1 VSSSARSQRLRLS
14 RLGVGALLAIMAVL
28 WLDARAQQLRP
39 PGTAAPTASAA
50 WTTLSPAQQAALAP
64 LKSDWQG
71 IDDTR
76 RQQWLEIAA
85 RFPAMTPEERQRI
98 QERMAEWAR
107 MTPDER
113 GRVRLQ
119 YQELRQI
126 SAKQRQERWDAY
138 LALPAEERRA
148 LAEKARTVPK
158 VAVAKST
165 AASPT
170 RLAGADAAAQP
181 AAKVVAP
188 TVVQAKPGAS
198 TTLISRAAT
207 PPASTPSRLAKADV
221 DGAALD
227 RRTLL
232 PQAHRPEAAAS
243 AAP

>member
-1 VSSSARSQRLRLS
+1 
-14 RLGVGALLAIMAVL
+14 MA
-28 WLDARAQQLRP
+28 
-39 PGTAAPTASAA
+39 TTSAA
-50 WTTLSPAQQAALAP
+50 WSTLSPAQQAALAP
-64 LKSDWQG
+64 LKSDWQS

-76 RQQWLEIAA
+76 RQKWLEIAA
-85 RFPAMTPEERQRI
+85 RFPAMPPEERQRI
-98 QERMAEWAR
+98 QQRMGEWAR

-126 SAKQRQERWDAY
+126 SPTQRQARWDAY
-138 LALPAEERRA
+138 LALPADERRA
-148 LAEKARTVPK
+148 LAERARTVPK
-158 VAVAKST
+158 VPTAKSA
-165 AASPT
+165 AASPA
-170 RLAGADAAAQP
+170 RSAGTKAAAP
-181 AAKVVAP
+181 PTAKVVAP

-207 PPASTPSRLAKADV
+207 PPASAPSRLAKADV